1 MWHHLSWN
9 CVMFMASCFCW
20 YTYIYIYHIIIY
32 IIYILLRVWPE
43 AASTFISMWCFSW
56 GANSTAAEAF
66 CLISILPSLVLSWK
80 PRCFF
85 CWCFLLKNIEI
96 WLTNR
101 SLLGFWS
108 NFPVNVARVEWLIR
122 HENAKLGQIVVS
134 NIFYVY
140 PCLGK
145 LSNLTNIFQRGW
157 NHQLARGFSWT
168 SYEFQHVLIL
178 LNSIGWG
185 VEAHHWRAW
194 RDVRES
200 RFCKH
205 GGWLFVKF
213 SNVLWLMSGVWGKC
227 CFFCF
232 GYVLSLNFMFICITS
247 K

>member
-1 MWHHLSWN
+1 
-9 CVMFMASCFCW
+9 
-20 YTYIYIYHIIIY
+20 
-32 IIYILLRVWPE
+32 
-43 AASTFISMWCFSW
+43 MWCFSW

-80 PRCFF
+80 PRCFC

-96 WLTNR
+96 WLTKR
-101 SLLGFWS
+101 SLFGFWS
-108 NFPVNVARVEWLIR
+108 NFPVTVERVEWLIR
-122 HENAKLGQIVVS
+122 HENAKLGSDCGFKYVF
-134 NIFYVY
+134 NVY
-140 PCLGK
+140 PYLGK
-145 LSNLTNIFQRGW
+145 WSNLTNIFQRGW
-157 NHQLARGFSWT
+157 NLQLARGFSWT

-213 SNVLWLMSGVWGKC
+213 SNVLWLMSGVRGKC
-227 CFFCF
+227 CCLFWLCVEFKFHVYMYYLKIIRYLYCMYYCMF
-232 GYVLSLNFMFICITS
+232 VYIREYISRVVSWQFISLAPNTPDVVG
-247 K
+247 